1 MCFDWPRVGKLM
13 RCMRRFSGR
22 RMGADTK
29 SVVSVWRACHGEW
42 RGVRE
47 AKRRIEEANEG
58 QRLNV

>member
-1 MCFDWPRVGKLM
+1 
-13 RCMRRFSGR
+13 
-22 RMGADTK
+22 
-29 SVVSVWRACHGEW
+29 VVSVWRACHGEW